1 MENLDCAGDMPEIP
15 GLFNATSA
23 QGVPTVTSKM
33 QIPVFHV
40 QKDRQHLMKEV
51 LAVHSVMKVWNIEFK
66 ILFLSAINMF

>member
-1 MENLDCAGDMPEIP
+1 MPEIP

-23 QGVPTVTSKM
+23 QGVPTVISKM

-51 LAVHSVMKVWNIEFK
+51 LAVHSVMKV
-66 ILFLSAINMF
+66 